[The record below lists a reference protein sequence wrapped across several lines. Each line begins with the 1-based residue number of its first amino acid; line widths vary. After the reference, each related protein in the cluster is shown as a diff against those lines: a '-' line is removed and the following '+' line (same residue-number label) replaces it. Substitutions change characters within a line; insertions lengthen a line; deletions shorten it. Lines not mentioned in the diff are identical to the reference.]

1 MKKVLNVRRDFSLAK
16 ALRIKLLLLIASAVL
31 VTGNAWSQT
40 LEEIVV
46 VAQKRQESAQDVPI
60 ALSAFTGDDLAATG
74 AVELKDISKQAPG
87 LVLSLIHI

>member
-46 VAQKRQESAQDVPI
+46 VAQ
-60 ALSAFTGDDLAATG
+60 
-74 AVELKDISKQAPG
+74 
-87 LVLSLIHI
+87 